1 MPRQLTLPVRL
12 RDAASFESFLAGS
25 NTEVVERLR
34 GAADG
39 GGGHGCLYLWGEKG
53 CGRTHLLQAVCR
65 RAADSGVRAMYLPLG
80 EPSLDVD
87 VLDDAEGVGI
97 VCVDDVQTVSGNLQ
111 WERALLSLF
120 ERLTGRAGQLIAC
133 ADVPPGRLG
142 LHLRDLS
149 SRLSSGL
156 VYQIGAL
163 DDAGKVAALKLR
175 AQRRGFELPEAV
187 VRYVLQRYSRD
198 TGALFELLDRIDRL
212 SLAEQRRITI
222 PFLKE
227 LERRRVHETGA

>member
-12 RDAASFESFLAGS
+12 RDAASFESFLAGP
-25 NTEVVERLR
+25 NKEVVERLR
-34 GAADG
+34 SAADG
-39 GGGHGCLYLWGEKG
+39 GGGHSCLYLWGERG

-80 EPSLDVD
+80 EPSLGVD
-87 VLDDAEGVGI
+87 VLDDSDEFGI
-97 VCVDDVQTVSGNLQ
+97 VCVDDVQTVSGNLP

-120 ERLTGRAGQLIAC
+120 ERLTGRAGQLIVC
-133 ADVPPGRLG
+133 ADAPPGRLG
-142 LHLRDLS
+142 LHLHDLS

-175 AQRRGFELPEAV
+175 AKRRGFELPDTV

-198 TGALFELLDRIDRL
+198 TSALFELLDRIDRL
-212 SLAEQRRITI
+212 SLAEQRRVTI
-222 PFLKE
+222 PFLRE
-227 LERRRVHETGA
+227 LERRHARDAGA